1 MVEERKEK
9 DDQNSGDRT
18 VYGEEGRMKEM
29 RENNIIVRKR
39 MIIWGSIQ
47 GCGFRRRMRD
57 AAERVGPA
65 GWVRNNSDNS
75 VTVEIQ
81 GTEEAIAKT
90 LEVVEHSNNF
100 IKIKKID
107 TVDIPV
113 EVGDSGF
120 GIYS

>member
-9 DDQNSGDRT
+9 DDQNSDDRT
-18 VYGEEGRMKEM
+18 VYGEEGRRKEM
-29 RENNIIVRKR
+29 KNNIIVRKR
-39 MIIWGSIQ
+39 MIIWGNVQ

-57 AAERVGPA
+57 AAEQVGTA
-65 GWVRNNSDNS
+65 GWVRNNPGSS

-81 GTEEAIAKT
+81 GTEEEIETT
-90 LEVVEHSNNF
+90 LELVKHSNNL

>member
-1 MVEERKEK
+1 
-9 DDQNSGDRT
+9 
-18 VYGEEGRMKEM
+18 
-29 RENNIIVRKR
+29 
-39 MIIWGSIQ
+39 
-47 GCGFRRRMRD
+47 MRD
-57 AAERVGPA
+57 VAERVGTA
-65 GWVRNNSDNS
+65 GWVRNNPGSS

-81 GTEEAIAKT
+81 GTEETIAKT
-90 LEVVEHSNNF
+90 LELVEHSNNL